1 MGGAPLHFGPI
12 QYRFWFIMCYV
23 LMYLLR
29 SGFFTR
35 IEDRSHRSVGM
46 FPSSLL
52 ASSLRPSLQVSAARL
67 VECAPR
73 VCSITSPVIFQD
85 TYRYLARECMHC
97 GSGRRGYFNAFSIAT
112 QAGTVAPPGLGMR
125 PIVIKMRLAGA
136 LASSSAQ
143 SVSDIFFE
151 TGRPHTA
158 MIRSPI

>member
-29 SGFFTR
+29 SGFFT
-35 IEDRSHRSVGM
+35 HRRQIASLSRDV
-46 FPSSLL
+46 SLL
-52 ASSLRPSLQVSAARL
+52 ASSPRPSLQVSAARL

-73 VCSITSPVIFQD
+73 VCSTTSPVIFQD